1 MLVHGRFSR
10 PLRRRIIRLDR
21 TTRNPDLRI
30 RCRVILKMASGM
42 SARAAALA
50 VGCAPSTAWRVG
62 RRFEVEGESSLLD
75 RRAENGALKVD
86 EDVRAGILQIVIGRP
101 KDHGFERTTW
111 SLEVLVQV
119 IANELGVDL
128 SRGHLSKV
136 LRSLDVGLKRSRPFV
151 RCPWKRR
158 RRERRIAELR
168 ALEAKPESREV
179 VLFADEIDIHKNPRI
194 GPDWTPRGVRRYV
207 ETPGRNEKRY
217 LAGAYDHRRGR
228 LIYVEGTQKA
238 SWLFVRLLRLLNSAF
253 SRWNRIHLILD
264 NYVIHKSRWVQAAL
278 RELGGKI
285 VLHFLPP
292 YCPQE
297 NRIERLWKNVHDNVT
312 RNHEQKTMTDL
323 LEAVFRYLSGRLRT
337 QREPIGS
344 Y

>member
-1 MLVHGRFSR
+1 MFVHGRLPR
-10 PLRRRIIRLDR
+10 PVRRRIIRLDR
-21 TTRNPDLRI
+21 KTRNSDLRI
-30 RCRVILKMASGM
+30 RCRVVLKVAEGQ

-50 VGCAPSTAWRVG
+50 LGCAPSTAWRAC
-62 RRFEVEGESSLLD
+62 RRFQEDGESGLLD
-75 RRAENGALKVD
+75 RRAENGDLKAD

-111 SLEVLVQV
+111 SLEVLATV
-119 IANELGVDL
+119 IAKELGVHL

-136 LRSLDVGLKRSRPFV
+136 LRSLEVSLKRPRPFV

-168 ALEAKPESREV
+168 ALEAKPGSREA
-179 VLFADEIDIHKNPRI
+179 VLFADEIDLHKNPRI
-194 GPDWTPRGVRRYV
+194 GPDWTPRGVQRYV

-217 LAGAYDHRRGR
+217 LAGAYDYRRGR
-228 LIYVEGTQKA
+228 LIYVEGVQKA
-238 SWLFVRLLRLLNSAF
+238 SWLFVRLLRLLNSVYH
-253 SRWNRIHLILD
+253 SWRRVHLILD
-264 NYVIHKSRWVQAAL
+264 NYIIHKSRWVQAAL
-278 RELGGKI
+278 AELGGKI

-297 NRIERLWKNVHDNVT
+297 NRIERLWKDVHDNVT
-312 RNHEQKTMTDL
+312 RNHDKTTMTDL
-323 LEAVFRYLSGRLRT
+323 LEAVFRYLSARLLT